1 MNKNAVIESL
11 IERRSVKSYK
21 AQQISDQELDIV
33 LEAATYAPT
42 GMNKQSPIMVVVQDA
57 ELIAK
62 IAKLNARVM
71 NFDGDPFYGAPTVVI
86 VFGNTEI
93 LTWMEDA
100 TLVAGNLLNA
110 AHAIGLGSC
119 WIHRARQVFEMP
131 DGIELKKQWGIPESF
146 IGVANII
153 LGYQDQP
160 AKPRGARKENYI
172 IKIK

>member
-62 IAKLNARVM
+62 IAKMNAQVM

-110 AHAIGLGSC
+110 AHAVGLGSC
-119 WIHRARQVFEMP
+119 WIHRGRQVFEMP
-131 DGIELKKQWGIPESF
+131 EGIELKKQWGVPESYT
-146 IGVANII
+146 GVANII